1 MKLVTYSLSGGESR
15 VGSLEGE
22 EIRPLAH
29 EDMIEFIEYGGSPEP
44 GEDTVS
50 LGEAR
55 IHAPIARPQ
64 KVICIGLN
72 YEDHAA
78 ETGADIPEKPIVF
91 AKYPNTIIGPGEVI
105 RIPP

>member
-1 MKLVTYSLSGGESR
+1 MKLVTYSVSGSGPR

-44 GEDTVS
+44 GEDTVP

-55 IHAPIARPQ
+55 IHAPIAGPE
-64 KVICIGLN
+64 KVIGIGLN
-72 YEDHAA
+72 YED
-78 ETGADIPEKPIVF
+78 TRPRRGPTTPIS
-91 AKYPNTIIGPGEVI
+91 PSSSPST
-105 RIPP
+105 RTR

>member
-1 MKLVTYSLSGGESR
+1 MVGARSR
-15 VGSLEGE
+15 K
-22 EIRPLAH
+22 
-29 EDMIEFIEYGGSPEP
+29 
-44 GEDTVS
+44 DTVS

-55 IHAPIARPQ
+55 IHALIARPQ

-91 AKYPNTIIGPGEVI
+91 AKFPNTIIGPGEVI

>member
-1 MKLVTYSLSGGESR
+1 MVGARSL
-15 VGSLEGE
+15 
-22 EIRPLAH
+22 A
-29 EDMIEFIEYGGSPEP
+29 
-44 GEDTVS
+44 DTVS

-91 AKYPNTIIGPGEVI
+91 AKYPNTIIGPGESSGYPHN
-105 RIPP
+105 RAGRL